1 MDKKLYYQDP
11 YLANFSTEVIEQRKD
26 EAGNWYAILKET
38 AFYPTGGGQPCDT
51 GYINGIKVYDVEE
64 REGEIF
70 HYLET
75 PLPTELTMV
84 DCQLDWNRRYDHMQQ
99 HSGQHILSAAF
110 EDLLG
115 YPTVSFH
122 LGKETLTIDLDIAEL
137 SEKEAKVVE
146 EKANQIVAEGRKIE
160 TIWVHPD
167 ELKQYRLRKQVSV
180 TQNIRLV
187 VIPEFDYNGCG
198 GTHPRTTA
206 ETGPIKILG
215 WEKQRKKIR
224 VEFICGGRVLAH
236 LHEKHLMLQQL
247 SGLLNA
253 PQGELVHA
261 AERLLA
267 GNKKLEKAIE
277 EANDRL
283 LYYEGKELI
292 EVHPEQMVTVVFQ
305 NRSVQELQKLARSVV
320 AIAEEKVVV
329 LLAENGERLQ
339 VVCARGEKVETNM
352 KQLIGD
358 ILAPI
363 QGKGGGSESFAQ
375 GGGAAV
381 LSGENLITN
390 LKEKKVLQ
398 W

>member
-1 MDKKLYYQDP
+1 VEKKLYYQDP
-11 YLANFSTEVIEQRKD
+11 YLANFTTEVVEQGKD
-26 EAGNWYAILKET
+26 EAGKWYAILKET

-51 GYINGIKVYDVEE
+51 GYINGVQVYDVEE
-64 REGEIF
+64 RDGEIF
-70 HYLET
+70 HYLQT
-75 PLPTELTMV
+75 PLSTELTTV
-84 DCQLDWNRRYDHMQQ
+84 ECQLDWNRRYDHMQQ

-115 YPTVSFH
+115 FRTVSFH
-122 LGKETLTIDLDIAEL
+122 LGKDTLTIDLDIVEL
-137 SEKEAKVVE
+137 SEKEAKLAE
-146 EKANQIVAEGRKIE
+146 EKANQIVAESRKVE
-160 TIWVHPD
+160 TKWIHPD
-167 ELKQYRLRKQVSV
+167 ELTQYRLRKQVSV
-180 TQNIRLV
+180 TDNIRLV
-187 VIPEFDYNGCG
+187 IIPEFDYNGCG

-236 LHEKHLMLQQL
+236 LQQKHIVLQQL

-253 PQGELVHA
+253 PQEELVHA
-261 AERLLA
+261 VERLLD
-267 GNKKLEKAIE
+267 GNKKMEKSIE

-283 LYYEGKELI
+283 LHYEGKEII
-292 EVHPEQMVTVVFQ
+292 ENHPGPMVTVVFQ
-305 NRSVQELQKLARSVV
+305 NRSVQELQKLARSMV
-320 AIAEEKVVV
+320 AIVEEKVVV

-352 KQLIGD
+352 KQLIGN
-358 ILAPI
+358 ILSHI

-381 LSGENLITN
+381 LSGENLITT
-390 LKEKKVLQ
+390 LKEKKVIQ
-398 W
+398 S